1 MDSSPRLVP
10 SVELVRR
17 VIVAAMAY
25 ILARIR
31 VLERIPRNPSR
42 VAYGA
47 ITLGGL
53 AGLAISPVLAA
64 GDASSAPSETKFI
77 AAILV
82 ILLTS
87 RLVGEAM
94 QRLGQP
100 AVIGQLIAGI
110 LLGPSL
116 FGLIWPQMQHALLPP
131 DAAQRAMLD
140 GIAQFGVLLLLLVTG
155 MDADV
160 GLIRKVGRPA
170 IAVSLTGIAIPFA
183 CGVVLAFFLPDAL
196 IPHAEQR
203 LAMALFLG
211 VALSISSIKIVAMVV
226 HEMNFMRRDLG
237 QIIVASAIIDD
248 SVGWIIIA
256 IVFGV
261 ARAGSVQIGEI
272 AQSVGGV
279 ALFLALS
286 LTFGRRAVAAAIR
299 FVNDNFV
306 SELPVVTLILIIMGA
321 MALITAALGVQSV
334 LGAFVAGVLIGESPI
349 LTKNIAAQLGGMI
362 TAFFAPIFFA
372 LAGLSADL
380 TVLKSPALV
389 ALTLGLILIA
399 SIGKFAGAFLGGA
412 IGRLSRTE
420 SLALAVGMNA
430 RGSTEVIVAS
440 IGLSIGALSQTLYTM
455 IVTMAVLT
463 TCAMPPT
470 LRWALSRVPLR
481 PGEKERLDREA
492 FEAKGFV
499 AKMERLLLMANDNST
514 GRFASRLAG
523 LLAGS
528 RGLPTTLLHI
538 EHKPDSDGERSD
550 ASAKAS
556 EMTDNV
562 KQSADVARR
571 AQPDAASDMPAV
583 AVKTRAERGGPEQ
596 AVSREA
602 PKGYDLLI
610 VGLDPARMPQGG
622 LNPEIAKA
630 ARAYEGPSAVV
641 VARGA
646 HDDDPIRGRMKILAP
661 VTGTAISKHAAE
673 VAIELARAARA
684 DLTILYVTPAQP
696 SPDARA
702 QRGRRLLTRRHEEAV
717 LREIVAVAD
726 HYELRVNT
734 KIRIADVPSAAILDE
749 ADSAGDTLIV
759 VGVSM
764 RPSEALL
771 FGNTADQLLETSQ
784 RSLLFVAS

>member
-1 MDSSPRLVP
+1 MF
-10 SVELVRR
+10 
-17 VIVAAMAY
+17 Y
-25 ILARIR
+25 IPMRMKM
-31 VLERIPRNPSR
+31 LERISSNPIGGASR
-42 VAYGA
+42 A
-47 ITLGGL
+47 ITLGVL
-53 AGLAISPVLAA
+53 AGLAISAALAA

-100 AVIGQLIAGI
+100 AVIGQLIAGV

-116 FGLIWPQMQHALLPP
+116 FGLIWPQMQHALFPS
-131 DAAQRAMLD
+131 DAAQKAMLD

-183 CGVVLAFFLPDAL
+183 CGVALAFFLPDAL

-248 SVGWIIIA
+248 SIGWIIIA

-272 AQSVGGV
+272 ARSVGGV

-334 LGAFVAGVLIGESPI
+334 LGAFVAGLLIGESPI
-349 LTKNIAAQLGGMI
+349 LTKNIAAQLRGMI

-380 TVLKSPALV
+380 TVLKSPALA
-389 ALTLGLILIA
+389 ALTLGLISIA

-412 IGRLSRTE
+412 IGRLSRAE
-420 SLALAVGMNA
+420 SLALAIGMNA

-499 AKMERLLLMANDNST
+499 AKMERLLLMASGDSS

-528 RGLPTTLLHI
+528 RGLPTTVLHI
-538 EHKPDSDGERSD
+538 EHKPSSDGERSD
-550 ASAKAS
+550 ASAKAG

-562 KQSADVARR
+562 KQSADAARH
-571 AQPDAASDMPAV
+571 AQSDAASDTRAV

-610 VGLDPARMPQGG
+610 IGLDPARMPQGG
-622 LNPEIAKA
+622 LNPEIARA
-630 ARAYEGPSAVV
+630 AHIYEGPLAVV
-641 VARGA
+641 VARGV
-646 HDDDPIRGRMKILAP
+646 HNDDPIRGRMKILAP
-661 VTGTAISKHAAE
+661 VNGTAISKHAAE
-673 VAIELARAARA
+673 VAIELARAAHA
-684 DLTILYVTPAQP
+684 DLTILYVSAAQP
-696 SPDARA
+696 SPDTRA
-702 QRGRRLLTRRHEEAV
+702 QRRRRLLTRRHEEAV

-726 HYELRVNT
+726 HYEQRVRT

-749 ADSAGDTLIV
+749 ADSAGDTLTV
-759 VGVSM
+759 VGVSI

-771 FGNTADQLLETSQ
+771 FGNTADQLLETSR
-784 RSLLFVAS
+784 RSLLFVVS

>member
-1 MDSSPRLVP
+1 MGSSPRLAL
-10 SVELVRR
+10 SIELLRR
-17 VIVAAMAY
+17 VTDAALAY
-25 ILARIR
+25 AIARTKA
-31 VLERIPRNPSR
+31 LERIPGNPIG
-42 VAYGA
+42 VACWAIAVGA
-47 ITLGGL
+47 L
-53 AGLAISPVLAA
+53 AGLAASPALAA
-64 GDASSAPSETKFI
+64 GDASSAPSEAKFI
-77 AAILV
+77 AAIIV

-116 FGLIWPQMQHALLPP
+116 FGLIWPAVQHALFPP
-131 DAAQRAMLD
+131 DAAQKAMLD

-160 GLIRKVGRPA
+160 GLIRRVGRPA

-183 CGVVLAFFLPDAL
+183 CGVALAFFLPDAL
-196 IPHAEQR
+196 LPHAEER
-203 LAMALFLG
+203 IVMALFLG

-248 SVGWIIIA
+248 SIGWIIIA

-261 ARAGSVQIGEI
+261 ARAGSVQIGEV
-272 AQSVGGV
+272 AQSVAGV

-306 SELPVVTLILIIMGA
+306 SELAVVTLILIIMGA
-321 MALITAALGVQSV
+321 MALITQALGVQSV
-334 LGAFVAGVLIGESPI
+334 LGAFVAGLLIGESPI
-349 LTKNIAAQLGGMI
+349 LTKHIAAQLRGMI
-362 TAFFAPIFFA
+362 AAFFAPIFFA
-372 LAGLSADL
+372 LAGLGADL
-380 TVLKSPALV
+380 TVLKSPALA
-389 ALTLGLILIA
+389 ALTLGLILVA

-412 IGRLSRTE
+412 IGRLSRAE

-481 PGEKERLDREA
+481 PGEKERLEREA
-492 FEAKGFV
+492 FEARGFV
-499 AKMERLLLMANDNST
+499 AKMERLLLMASDDPN
-514 GRFASRLAG
+514 GRLAARLAG

-538 EHKPDSDGERSD
+538 ERKPGSDDERS
-550 ASAKAS
+550 ATAAKAG

-562 KQSADVARR
+562 KQGADEARQ
-571 AQPDAASDMPAV
+571 AQPDAARDAPAV
-583 AVKTRAERGGPEQ
+583 AVKTRAERGGAEQ
-596 AVSREA
+596 AVSQEA

-610 VGLDPARMPQGG
+610 IGLDPARMPQGG
-622 LNPEIAKA
+622 LNPEIAGA
-630 ARAYEGPSAVV
+630 AGAYEGPMALA

-646 HDDDPIRGRMKILAP
+646 HKDDPIGGRVKILAP
-661 VTGTAISKHAAE
+661 VSGTATSKHAAE
-673 VAIELARAARA
+673 VAIELARAAHA
-684 DLTILYVTPAQP
+684 DLTILYVSPARPPPDAAAQP
-696 SPDARA
+696 R
-702 QRGRRLLTRRHEEAV
+702 RRLLTRRHEEAV
-717 LREIVAVAD
+717 LREIVAIAD
-726 HYELRVNT
+726 HYEVSVRT
-734 KIRIADVPSAAILDE
+734 KIKISDVPSAAILDE
-749 ADSAGDTLIV
+749 ADSARDTLIV
-759 VGVSM
+759 VGVSI

-771 FGNTADQLLETSQ
+771 FGNTADQLLEASR
-784 RSLLFVAS
+784 RSLLFVAG

>member
-1 MDSSPRLVP
+1 MGSTPRLVL
-10 SVELVRR
+10 SVEVLGRLTDAAWAYTLARMKALELILGNPIGVVCRAIA
-17 VIVAAMAY
+17 VGIVA
-25 ILARIR
+25 R
-31 VLERIPRNPSR
+31 
-42 VAYGA
+42 
-47 ITLGGL
+47 
-53 AGLAISPVLAA
+53 LAISPALAA
-64 GDASSAPSETKFI
+64 GGASPAPSEAIFI

-87 RLVGEAM
+87 RLLGEAM

-116 FGLIWPQMQHALLPP
+116 FGLIWPEMQHALFPS
-131 DAAQRAMLD
+131 DAAQKAMLD
-140 GIAQFGVLLLLLVTG
+140 GIAQFGVLLLLLITG
-155 MDADV
+155 VDTDV
-160 GLIRKVGRPA
+160 GLIRRVGRPA
-170 IAVSLTGIAIPFA
+170 IAVSLTGIAIPFV
-183 CGVVLAFFLPDAL
+183 CGVLLAFLLPDAL

-211 VALSISSIKIVAMVV
+211 VALAISSIKIVAMVV

-256 IVFGV
+256 VVFGV
-261 ARAGSVQIGEI
+261 ARVGSVQIGEV
-272 AQSVGGV
+272 AESVAGV
-279 ALFLALS
+279 AVFLALS

-321 MALITAALGVQSV
+321 MALITQALGVQSV
-334 LGAFVAGVLIGESPI
+334 LGAFVAGLLIGESPI
-349 LTKNIAAQLGGMI
+349 LTKHIAAQLRGMI

-372 LAGLSADL
+372 LAGLGADL
-380 TVLKSPALV
+380 TALQSPTLA

-412 IGRLSRTE
+412 IGRLSRAE
-420 SLALAVGMNA
+420 SLALAIGMNA

-440 IGLSIGALSQTLYTM
+440 IGLSIGALGQTLYTM

-481 PGEKERLDREA
+481 PGEKERLEREA

-499 AKMERLLLMANDNST
+499 AKMERLLLMASDTPN

-528 RGLPTTLLHI
+528 RGLPTTVLHI
-538 EHKPDSDGERSD
+538 ERQPNSDDDRN
-550 ASAKAS
+550 AATAKAH
-556 EMTDNV
+556 ELTDNV
-562 KQSADVARR
+562 KQSADQARQ
-571 AQPDAASDMPAV
+571 AQPDTVKDTPSV
-583 AVKTRAERGGPEQ
+583 AVKTRAERAGPEQ
-596 AVSREA
+596 AVSDEA

-610 VGLDPARMPQGG
+610 IGLDPARMPVGG

-630 ARAYEGPSAVV
+630 ARAYEGPLAVA
-641 VARGA
+641 VARGV
-646 HDDDPIRGRMKILAP
+646 HSDEPIGGPLKILAP

-673 VAIELARAARA
+673 VAIELARAAHA
-684 DLTILYVTPAQP
+684 DLTILCVSPAQP
-696 SPDARA
+696 TPDLAAR
-702 QRGRRLLTRRHEEAV
+702 RRRRLLTRRHEEAV
-717 LREIVAVAD
+717 LREIMSIAD
-726 HYELRVNT
+726 HYDVGVRT
-734 KIRIADVPSAAILDE
+734 KIKITDVPSAAILDE
-749 ADSAGDTLIV
+749 ADRARDTLIV
-759 VGVSM
+759 IGVSI

-771 FGNTADQLLETSQ
+771 FGNTADQLLETSR